1 MFNGQAGCFCCADPP
16 DPPPPCEVCEAC
28 IGEQAGDCANKV
40 CPSFVIEVEGFANTT
55 TLENCPGYTATG
67 TACGAYNGTFILEKV
82 SDCLYRSDSFVATVP
97 IHTLLNGRQCYE
109 CENVEVFYQ
118 IRFYTE
124 LSGST
129 TVSRMELTIHR
140 VADAPAYFARAHI
153 AAEFCPPA
161 PPGIGSLFQDGLTL
175 LWPSSMC
182 NDEALQQYEDSEF
195 NPARFVTYLARSYSF
210 QSGLFSR
217 GRTLYGESQTATAFA
232 FLGHTDLDAAPSQ
245 YRRAGYEPLALD
257 ECGGVKTEFIEPDQ
271 GETFESAQQVVLSP
285 HWVCCKD
292 ESFDCDLVRDELA
305 KGLRDLQAIPLL
317 RIVDIRCGT

>member
-28 IGEQAGDCANKV
+28 MGEQAGDCANKI

-67 TACGAYNGTFILEKV
+67 TACGAYNGTFVLEKV

-97 IHTLLNGRQCYE
+97 IHTIVNGRQCYE
-109 CENVEVFYQ
+109 CENVAVFYQ
-118 IRFYTE
+118 MRFYTVP
-124 LSGST
+124 SVVG
-129 TVSRMELTIHR
+129 TVIPQMDITIHR
-140 VADAPAYFARAHI
+140 EIDDFIYFATAHI
-153 AAEFCPPA
+153 SAEFCA
-161 PPGIGSLFQDGLTL
+161 EGASSGAAIGEGISTI
-175 LWPSSMC
+175 WPSSMC
-182 NDEALQQYEDSEF
+182 NSEALQQYEDSEF
-195 NPARFVTYLARSYSF
+195 YPARFATYFARSYSF

-217 GRTLYGESQTATAFA
+217 GRTLYGEAKTTQFISFI
-232 FLGHTDLDAAPSQ
+232 GHGDPESGTSQ
-245 YRRAGYEPLALD
+245 YRRANYEPLALD